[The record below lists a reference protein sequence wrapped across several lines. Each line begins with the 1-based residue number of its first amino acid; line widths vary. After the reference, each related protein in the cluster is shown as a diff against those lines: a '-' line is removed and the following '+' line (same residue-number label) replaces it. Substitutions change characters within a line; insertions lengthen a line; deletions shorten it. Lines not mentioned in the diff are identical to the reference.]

1 MDIERFYNRCTDYI
15 AGQLYSGKLGAY
27 ILFGVRFD
35 AYSRALAGIRY
46 YRDKSGRL
54 ILESNMTIVPKK
66 LFSLRFDSG
75 QLTDITEVHALG
87 DARLIENQV
96 VICLNSKP

>member
-1 MDIERFYNRCTDYI
+1 
-15 AGQLYSGKLGAY
+15 
-27 ILFGVRFD
+27 
-35 AYSRALAGIRY
+35 
-46 YRDKSGRL
+46 
-54 ILESNMTIVPKK
+54 MTIIPKK